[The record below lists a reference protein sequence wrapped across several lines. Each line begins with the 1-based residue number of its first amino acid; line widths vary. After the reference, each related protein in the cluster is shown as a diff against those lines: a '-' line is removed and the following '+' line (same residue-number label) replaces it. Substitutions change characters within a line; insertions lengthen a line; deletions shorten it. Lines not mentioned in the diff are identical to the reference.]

1 MKNQNVILNEY
12 LKKIKL
18 LKSHNKSYFI
28 DDSPKVSDAN
38 YDELKRQILEI
49 EKKYPF
55 ILKKYSSINTK
66 VGAPL
71 ANKFEKIK
79 HLKPMLSLSN
89 AFEKKDMLD
98 FIKK

>member
-49 EKKYPF
+49 EKKIPF
-55 ILKKYSSINTK
+55 ILKKI
-66 VGAPL
+66 
-71 ANKFEKIK
+71 
-79 HLKPMLSLSN
+79 
-89 AFEKKDMLD
+89 
-98 FIKK
+98 

>member
-49 EKKYPF
+49 
-55 ILKKYSSINTK
+55 
-66 VGAPL
+66 
-71 ANKFEKIK
+71 
-79 HLKPMLSLSN
+79 
-89 AFEKKDMLD
+89 
-98 FIKK
+98 